1 MFAYSDP
8 TGTGFLQQVG
18 ALSALC
24 EKVHDFDRQFGSVTK
39 SGFTPREAFQE
50 LAQGKRAY
58 PANTGA
64 GSFQRAPIGQVL
76 GR

>member
-18 ALSALC
+18 GLSALC

-39 SGFTPREAFQE
+39 SGFT
-50 LAQGKRAY
+50 
-58 PANTGA
+58 
-64 GSFQRAPIGQVL
+64 
-76 GR
+76 